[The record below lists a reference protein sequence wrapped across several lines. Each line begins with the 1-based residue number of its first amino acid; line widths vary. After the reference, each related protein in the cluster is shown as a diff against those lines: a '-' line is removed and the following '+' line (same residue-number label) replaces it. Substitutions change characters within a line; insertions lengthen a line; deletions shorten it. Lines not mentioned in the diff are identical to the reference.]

1 MRKLAAAAGAS
12 SSAYYSSQKLLL
24 LAAWSS
30 AVVPIPYSRA
40 AMMSSS
46 STTDTS
52 SIRTKQLQDLW
63 STSFDAWINVP
74 HHDEPIVYLRPA
86 QQEPPD
92 NNNSGNSNSNHHHH
106 PTSSCHR
113 LPAIVQQ
120 VSMFAITGYNPMGE
134 DRPIGI
140 NRVANEQLRHD
151 LEQLSNPRPH
161 YIWPA
166 FGFAQHWRE
175 DGFVVAYD
183 PADRSAGE
191 AAVVALAI
199 EYQQGAIFGFD
210 AIYVENTTTATGM
223 ERVGSLLRRTIPAA
237 MRNVEADVV
246 VVACEKPA
254 GMSNADHPLPPPPPP
269 LLVSAERDKTTTS
282 E

>member
-1 MRKLAAAAGAS
+1 MMRKLAAVVAS
-12 SSAYYSSQKLLL
+12 SSTYYSSQKLLL
-24 LAAWSS
+24 LVTAAWSS
-30 AVVPIPYSRA
+30 SSVVPIPYCRA
-40 AMMSSS
+40 AIMRMSSS
-46 STTDTS
+46 TSIDSTT
-52 SIRTKQLQDLW
+52 IRTKELQDLW
-63 STSFDAWINVP
+63 ATSFDAWINVP

-86 QQEPPD
+86 SQEPPPDKD
-92 NNNSGNSNSNHHHH
+92 NNSNHYHH

-166 FGFAQHWRE
+166 FGFAEHWRE

-191 AAVVALAI
+191 AAIVALAI

-210 AIYVENTTTATGM
+210 AINVDNTTTATGM
-223 ERVGSLLRRTIPAA
+223 GRVGSLLRRTIPAA

-254 GMSNADHPLPPPPPP
+254 GMSNADHPSPPP
-269 LLVSAERDKTTTS
+269 LVSAEPDSTTTTA